1 MKMTTK
7 SVPPTLACLLVL
19 LSGCAGLG
27 RGAPAPQHY
36 VLGEGG
42 RAERAAV
49 EPSAVDVTVIGLR
62 PPRLAEYLANPFIVV
77 RHGTHRIGFS
87 EFDRW
92 GEDLARGISRTLTGD
107 MAARSP
113 AYRVESAPWPP
124 GMRPEYLV
132 QVHLLRFEG
141 VAPEDPLASTGEAHL
156 LATWEILR
164 SGDAAV
170 LTRGTTEVRSNGW
183 TVGDF
188 DGLVG
193 LLDAA
198 LETLAEDLMVGLE
211 RVEKSTGAPDAPRG
225 RPILQ
230 REESQ

>member
-1 MKMTTK
+1 MKITMKT
-7 SVPPTLACLLVL
+7 VPRILARLLVL
-19 LSGCAGLG
+19 LPLSACASLG

-36 VLGEGG
+36 VLGAGG
-42 RAERAAV
+42 HAERAASV
-49 EPSAVDVTVIGLR
+49 EPSAGEVMVIGLR

-92 GEDLARGISRTLTGD
+92 GEDLARGINRTLNRY

-113 AYRVESAPWPP
+113 AHRVESAPWPP
-124 GMRPEYLV
+124 GARPEFLV
-132 QVHLLRFEG
+132 QVHFLRFEG
-141 VAPEDPLASTGEAHL
+141 VTPEDPRVPTGEAHL

-170 LTRGTTEVRSNGW
+170 LTRGTTEVRSDGW
-183 TVGDF
+183 TIGDF
-188 DGLVG
+188 DALVS

-198 LETLAEDLMVGLE
+198 LGTLAEDLGLGLE
-211 RVEKSTGAPDAPRG
+211 RARAIADAADAG
-225 RPILQ
+225 
-230 REESQ
+230 